1 MDDLQTA
8 LATSKL
14 KGFDITNLWRK
25 ETFVDMEAGEITVL
39 FPVTV
44 NGDDDPTRARRFFSA
59 SIALLQGRQ
68 IPVPFEME
76 GVTTMQEACE
86 KWVEQATAA
95 GRKFIEQA
103 EASMRRQALMQPTP
117 LPMGHRKLDS

>member
-25 ETFVDMEAGEITVL
+25 ETYVDMDAGEITVL
-39 FPVTV
+39 IPVTV
-44 NGDDDPTRARRFFSA
+44 NGKDDLTRARRFFSA

-76 GVTTMQEACE
+76 GVTSLDDACE

-103 EASMRRQALMQPTP
+103 EASMRRQSLMQGAP
-117 LPMGHRKLDS
+117 LPMGRKLDS